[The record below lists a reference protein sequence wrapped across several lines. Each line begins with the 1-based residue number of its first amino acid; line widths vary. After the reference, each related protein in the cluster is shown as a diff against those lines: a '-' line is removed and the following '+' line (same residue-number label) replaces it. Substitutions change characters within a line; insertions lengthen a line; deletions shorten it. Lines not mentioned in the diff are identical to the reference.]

1 MDRHKRCSCGEITM
15 SWKNI
20 IKAPV
25 PFDTASNRDENFRQK
40 IIEYEEKVITPSL
53 TDLIQ
58 GLAVGLKPN
67 MTIGFA
73 RGSEDKPA
81 QFNVPKFEIGE
92 SNLMKLGNNKN
103 FILRVIEEEYKKEG
117 YNTLVEQETLVI
129 RFPKK

>member
-1 MDRHKRCSCGEITM
+1 MT
-15 SWKNI
+15 WKNI

-25 PFDTASNRDENFRQK
+25 PFDTTSNRDENFRQK

-53 TDLIQ
+53 TALIQ
-58 GLAVGLKPN
+58 GLAAGQRHPE

-81 QFNVPKFEIGE
+81 QFNIPKFEIGE

-117 YNTLVEQETLVI
+117 YNTLIGQETLVI
-129 RFPKK
+129 RFP

>member
-1 MDRHKRCSCGEITM
+1 M

-40 IIEYEEKVITPSL
+40 IIQYEEKVITPSL

-58 GLAVGLKPN
+58 GLAVGLKPK

-81 QFNVPKFEIGE
+81 QFNVPSFEIGE

-129 RFPKK
+129 KFP

>member
-40 IIEYEEKVITPSL
+40 IIQYEEKVITPSL
-53 TDLIQ
+53 TDVIQ
-58 GLAVGLKPN
+58 GLAAEQKPE
-67 MTIGFA
+67 MKIGFI
-73 RGSEDKPA
+73 RGTEDRPA
-81 QFNVPKFEIGE
+81 EYNDPKFRIGE
-92 SNLMKLGNNKN
+92 QNLMKLGNNKN

-129 RFPKK
+129 KFP